1 MPLIT
6 CNECNNEIS
15 DKSTSCIHCGNP
27 ISTNNIEVSFSFLKF
42 AMIFI
47 FAMIPTYLLRGAFV
61 LGSMQDLNN
70 HGAIESQGSVMNW
83 LMVVCYVVMILITFM
98 RAKAIGKSYSVVF
111 PVLAAIFDLILIF
124 IPFVPTVLNIITILL
139 LKPSTNE
146 VVVSKSKTI
155 T

>member
-15 DKSTSCIHCGNP
+15 DKSSSCIHCGNP
-27 ISTNNIEVSFSFLKF
+27 ISTSQLIEVSFSFLKF
-42 AMIFI
+42 AIIFI
-47 FAMIPTYLLRGAFV
+47 VAMIPTYLLRGAFV

-83 LMVVCYVVMILITFM
+83 LMVICYAVMILITYR
-98 RAKAIGKSYSVVF
+98 RAKAIGKSYTVVF

-124 IPFVPTVLNIITILL
+124 IPFVPTVLNIITIIL
-139 LKPSTNE
+139 LKPSSDKEVLKTNR
-146 VVVSKSKTI
+146 
-155 T
+155 